1 MTCLLYSFHSVDRQP
16 EVQGFHR
23 VLQPRELVTSARA
36 LLLNRKPQVDKE
48 PSYILQFALVIAAQL
63 DDPSLVQSLG
73 ELCWESKIPL
83 LVCRYVHCSLYFRLN

>member
-23 VLQPRELVTSARA
+23 VLQPREL
-36 LLLNRKPQVDKE
+36 VDKE